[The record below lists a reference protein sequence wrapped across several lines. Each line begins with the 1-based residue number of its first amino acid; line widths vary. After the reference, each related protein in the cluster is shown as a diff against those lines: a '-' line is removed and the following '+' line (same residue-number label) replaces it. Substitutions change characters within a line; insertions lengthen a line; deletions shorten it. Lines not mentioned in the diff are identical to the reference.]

1 MIKLADYETLH
12 SGDLIELLRA
22 EGAELTGK
30 EDQEALRAKAK
41 ALLKPKSKPKK

>member
-1 MIKLADYETLH
+1 MIGLEDYKTLH

-22 EGAELTGK
+22 KGAELTGK

-41 ALLKPKSKPKK
+41 ALLKPKPKS